1 MAPAPA
7 EIFTMRLAIF
17 HNFLNNIGGAERV
30 TLPLARELKAD
41 VITTVANKSM
51 IAKMGFDLPI
61 REIGWIPNNP
71 PWRQQLASLRFRLL
85 NLSGQYDAFL
95 IAGDWAL
102 SGAVHNT
109 PSLWYCHTPSRELW
123 DLKDY
128 TRKHIVPPHKRLPYD
143 AWVALNRRLNHRYA
157 AQATRVIASS
167 GTAQRR
173 LKHYLGITAL
183 VSHPPVDTSQYHYQE
198 SGSFW
203 LSVNRLVRYKRIEVQ
218 LDAFRAMPDQQLVI
232 VGSFERSRHFKEYVS
247 YLKKIKP
254 PNVTFLHWIDSKQL
268 KELYATCRGFITTSQ
283 GEDFGLTAVEAMASG
298 KPVIAPARGGYLET
312 VIDQATGLLLPAVTA
327 ETISAA
333 VRQLNPRAASFGEA
347 CAAQARTFDTSQ
359 AVPRLAQSLTELA

>member
-1 MAPAPA
+1 MK
-7 EIFTMRLAIF
+7 LAIF

-30 TLPLARELKAD
+30 TLTLARELKAA
-41 VITTVANKSM
+41 VVTTVANKKM

-61 REIGWIPNNP
+61 TEIGWIPNNP

-85 NLSGQYDAFL
+85 NLSTKYDAFL

-102 SGAVHNT
+102 SGAVHNK

-128 TRKHIVPPHKRLPYD
+128 TRTYIVPPHKRLAYD
-143 AWVALNRRLNHRYA
+143 AWVALNRTLNRRYVT
-157 AQATRVIASS
+157 QATTIVASS

-173 LKHYLGITAL
+173 LKRYLHVTAP
-183 VSHPPVDTSQYHYQE
+183 VIHPPVDTRQYRYQE

-203 LSVNRLVRYKRIEVQ
+203 LSVNRLVRYKRIELQ
-218 LDAFRAMPDQQLVI
+218 LEAFRAMPEQRLVI
-232 VGSFERSRHFKEYVS
+232 VGSYEQSRHFREYVA
-247 YLKKIKP
+247 YLKQIKP
-254 PNVTFLHWIDSKQL
+254 PNVTFLHWVDGAKL

-298 KPVIAPARGGYLET
+298 KPVVAPAAGGYLET
-312 VIDQATGLLLPAVTA
+312 VIDQRTGLLLPEEIAPEALVT
-327 ETISAA
+327 A
-333 VRQLNPRAASFGEA
+333 VRQLSPQAASFQEA
-347 CAAQARTFDTSQ
+347 CVERARDFDTSQ
-359 AVPRLAQSLTELA
+359 AVPRLAAALAQLH